1 MHLPDRRGLPRWAR
15 ILTSPWLLSPV
26 LVFTLLIGAFVAYG
40 AYTRSKPTH
49 YSRGGDVFAAG
60 VAPGSGPTAAPSVAP
75 SLQPS
80 AAPTA
85 TPGTRTGNVSNGS
98 VTQPRGSVP
107 GSKPSRLPGNGDVV
121 LPATGTY
128 ALAISGSESV
138 KFGFVPG
145 CQNTFPSTAN
155 LTVSKASGESPTSY
169 DFDMRLYPSQPN
181 RHDERHIYRYT

>member
-60 VAPGSGPTAAPSVAP
+60 VAPDSAPTAAPSVAP

-85 TPGTRTGNVSNGS
+85 TPGTRTGNVSNGT
-98 VTQPRGSVP
+98 VTQPHGSVP
-107 GSKPSRLPGNGDVV
+107 GSKPSRLPGNSDVV

-128 ALAISGSESV
+128 ALRSEEHTSELQS
-138 KFGFVPG
+138 P
-145 CQNTFPSTAN
+145 CN
-155 LTVSKASGESPTSY
+155 LVC
-169 DFDMRLYPSQPN
+169 RLLL
-181 RHDERHIYRYT
+181 